1 MKTGNNSTL
10 SKEDIQKIKD
20 FNYKRLHLG
29 KIKRKLSLS
38 IREEM
43 QEDTLWELIRAII
56 INRISHPKWLGPAK
70 KIWSEIK
77 EQYKNY
83 AEELTTIAA
92 YRDSN
97 PYDFDPREGGEFLD
111 RLDATVREVGEPLNR
126 SLQDIAI
133 IYIAKSQKLNDLDKD
148 LQTIINNGFALLE
161 KGIFPFYDGKYNFA
175 VYGKK
180 PIIEFLG
187 T

>member
-1 MKTGNNSTL
+1 MKSSDLTLDLAKKQRPSKKISVNMRATGWISPYLIYFFSRYSIPPNLITFSWIVLAFVGFYFIALGNYIYTVIGILIYHLALLLDST
-10 SKEDIQKIKD
+10 DGGVARI
-20 FNYKRLHLG
+20 LG
-29 KIKRKLSLS
+29 K
-38 IREEM
+38 
-43 QEDTLWELIRAII
+43 TNA
-56 INRISHPKWLGPAK
+56 
-70 KIWSEIK
+70 
-77 EQYKNY
+77 
-83 AEELTTIAA
+83 
-92 YRDSN
+92 
-97 PYDFDPREGGEFLD
+97 GGEFLD